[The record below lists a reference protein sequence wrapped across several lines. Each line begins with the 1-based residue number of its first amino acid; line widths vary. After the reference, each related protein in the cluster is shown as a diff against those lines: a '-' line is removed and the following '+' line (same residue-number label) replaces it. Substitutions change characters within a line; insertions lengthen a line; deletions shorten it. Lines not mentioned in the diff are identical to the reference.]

1 MQRLQLF
8 FFISSDSPS
17 LLLFLLF
24 PLLLSC
30 CFLHSIPT
38 SPHCYQTKKARK
50 EKEAWKRDLEERKT
64 IKQDQARKEM
74 DRRRNMYLITAKRKA
89 VLDKRAAIEA
99 SARERQRRELAESN
113 KEWREVREAQ
123 EASRKARRRQS
134 IALNNE
140 ILSRFREKAKMLADQ
155 ERVRHDE
162 DTVLKAM
169 DTAAMTEA
177 TKRKA
182 AERRQSIV
190 NRGVMQRTHKQLEE
204 QRKAAEHMEQVR
216 P

>member
-1 MQRLQLF
+1 MENVANRLTTPRSSKTVRDQLAAARLAKERNTAEK
-8 FFISSDSPS
+8 I
-17 LLLFLLF
+17 
-24 PLLLSC
+24 
-30 CFLHSIPT
+30 
-38 SPHCYQTKKARK
+38 KKARK

-140 ILSRFREKAKMLADQ
+140 ILSRFREKAEMLADQ

-204 QRKAAEHMEQVR
+204 QRKATEHMEQVR